1 LSGYNLRRR
10 LYKGLRILITG
21 ANGMLGSDLTAE
33 GQKQGYDVIALTHA
47 ELDITKSSLVKETFD
62 IYHPQVVIN
71 CAAYTK
77 VDEAEENRNLA
88 LAVNA
93 LGVRNL
99 ALTCREN
106 NAVLVQISTD
116 YVFDGTKDK
125 PWGIYDLPNPINTY
139 GESKYLGE
147 CFLKTIGENYFI
159 VRTSWLFG
167 KAGPNFVKTMLKLA
181 LAKSTIKV
189 VNDQIGCP
197 TYTADLAK
205 AILDLINT
213 KAYGIYHITNQ
224 GAVSWYEFAKAIF
237 ALSGTK
243 IELLPI
249 DSSKYPASAERPKNS
264 VLDTFPLEETIGYLL
279 PSWSDALQRYLA
291 NEKMG

>member
-1 LSGYNLRRR
+1 
-10 LYKGLRILITG
+10 
-21 ANGMLGSDLTAE
+21 MLGSDLTAE

-47 ELDITKSSLVKETFD
+47 ELDITKASLVKEAFD
-62 IYHPQVVIN
+62 TYHPQVVIN

-99 ALTCREN
+99 ALACRET

-181 LAKSTIKV
+181 LAKNTIKV
-189 VNDQIGCP
+189 VDDQIGCP

-205 AILDLINT
+205 AILDLVNT

-243 IELLPI
+243 VELLPI
-249 DSSKYPASAERPKNS
+249 DSSKYPTLAKRPKNS
-264 VLDTFPLEETIGYLL
+264 VLDPFPLEETIGYLL

>member
-1 LSGYNLRRR
+1 M
-10 LYKGLRILITG
+10 RILITG

-33 GQKQGYDVIALTHA
+33 GQKQGHEVVALTHA
-47 ELDITKSSLVKETFD
+47 ELDITKASLVKEAYDT
-62 IYHPQVVIN
+62 YQPQVVIN

-77 VDEAEENRNLA
+77 VDEAEKNRNLA

-93 LGVRNL
+93 LGARNL
-99 ALTCREN
+99 ALACREN
-106 NAVLVQISTD
+106 DAVLVQISTD

-125 PWGIYDLPNPINTY
+125 PWSIYDHPNPINIY
-139 GESKYLGE
+139 GESKYLAE

-167 KAGPNFVKTMLKLA
+167 KAGPNFVKNMLKLA
-181 LAKSTIKV
+181 LANRTIKV

-224 GAVSWYEFAKAIF
+224 GVVSWYEFAKTIF
-237 ALSGTK
+237 TLSGTK

-249 DSSKYPASAERPKNS
+249 DSSNYPTPAKRPKNS
-264 VLDTFPLEETIGYLL
+264 VLDPFPLEETIGYLL
-279 PSWSDALQRYLA
+279 PFWSDALQRYLA
-291 NEKMG
+291 SEKMG

>member
-1 LSGYNLRRR
+1 
-10 LYKGLRILITG
+10 LRILITG

-33 GQKQGYDVIALTHA
+33 GQKQGYEVVALTHA
-47 ELDITKSSLVKETFD
+47 ELDITKFSLVKEAYDT
-62 IYHPQVVIN
+62 YQPQVVIN

-77 VDEAEENRNLA
+77 VDEAEKNRNLA

-99 ALTCREN
+99 ALACREN
-106 NAVLVQISTD
+106 NAVFVQISTD
-116 YVFDGTKDK
+116 YVFDGAKDK
-125 PWGIYDLPNPINTY
+125 PWGIYDHPNPINTY

-147 CFLKTIGENYFI
+147 CFLKTIGGSYFI

-167 KAGPNFVKTMLKLA
+167 KAGPNFVKNMLKLA
-181 LAKSTIKV
+181 LANRTIKV

-237 ALSGTK
+237 TLSGTK
-243 IELLPI
+243 IELLSI
-249 DSSKYPASAERPKNS
+249 DSSKYPTPAKRPKNS
-264 VLDTFPLEETIGYLL
+264 VLDPFPLEETIGYLL
-279 PSWSDALQRYLA
+279 PFWSDALQRYLA